1 MADTSELARAL
12 LQTGVLVGV
21 VLVAQIVAVRH
32 LPVESIPG
40 VLRGRVAL
48 CSRIRPYLLASV
60 LAMVGMGLFL
70 TLVDWAADGRDH
82 PVVISCAAIGR
93 LQPC

>member
-1 MADTSELARAL
+1 MADTSEFARAL

-32 LPVESIPG
+32 MPLESIPG

-60 LAMVGMGLFL
+60 LTMLGLGVFL
-70 TLVDWAADGRDH
+70 TLFD
-82 PVVISCAAIGR
+82 
-93 LQPC
+93 